1 MSFFHNP
8 TQRQIDF
15 GLAVLRIVVGVIF
28 IGHGSQKLFTFG
40 FTGVASAFGH
50 MGVPLPGFTGPF
62 IAVLEF
68 CGGIALI
75 LGLLTRLFAFGVFC
89 DMLGAIIIVKL
100 KAGLFGQGGF
110 ELELTLCA
118 AAFALMLMGA
128 GGLSVDGLIARRKAV
143 ATTERVDGPR
153 PA

>member
-1 MSFFHNP
+1 MSFFRSP

-15 GLAVLRIVVGVIF
+15 GLAVLRVVVGVVF

-40 FTGVASAFGH
+40 FTGVAGAFGH

-75 LGLLTRLFAFGVFC
+75 LGLLTRLFAFGFFC
-89 DMLGAIIIVKL
+89 DMLGAILIVKL
-100 KAGLFGQGGF
+100 KAGIFGRGGF
-110 ELELTLCA
+110 ELEMTLCA

-128 GGLSVDGLIARRKAV
+128 GRFSIDGVIARRKPV
-143 ATTERVDGPR
+143 
-153 PA
+153 

>member
-1 MSFFHNP
+1 MSLFRSP

-15 GLAVLRIVVGVIF
+15 GLAVLRIVVGVVF

-40 FTGVASAFGH
+40 FTGVTGAFAH

-89 DMLGAIIIVKL
+89 DMLGAITIVKL
-100 KAGLFGQGGF
+100 KAGVFGQGGF
-110 ELELTLCA
+110 EFEMTLCA

-128 GGLSVDGLIARRKAV
+128 GGFSIDGAIARRKPV
-143 ATTERVDGPR
+143 
-153 PA
+153 